1 MTAGTS
7 GPRIAILDYG
17 AGNVRSAARGFTAAG
32 GSTFITD
39 SARRADMADVLVIP
53 GVGHIASCLANLQ
66 ASGLQALL
74 GDWIAAQRP
83 IFGICVGMQLLYEH
97 SEEGDTTAL
106 GLLPGRVR
114 RFPDT
119 ATVPHMG
126 WDVVTPAPGYLD
138 DPLLAGVAGKR
149 AYFVHS
155 YFAVPD
161 DPAHVV
167 ATCDHGEAAG
177 FPCVVR
183 EGSVTGTQF
192 HPEKSGDVGRRMLA
206 NWLRMLPAT

>member
-1 MTAGTS
+1 VTAGGS
-7 GPRIAILDYG
+7 RPRIAILDYG

-32 GSTFITD
+32 GSTFITAD
-39 SARRADMADVLVIP
+39 ARQADTADVLVIP
-53 GVGHIASCLANLQ
+53 GVGHIASCLANLRT
-66 ASGLQALL
+66 SGLEDLL
-74 GDWIAAQRP
+74 GGWIADQRP
-83 IFGICVGMQLLYEH
+83 VFGICVGMQLLYEH

-114 RFPDT
+114 RFSDA

-126 WDVVTPAPGYLD
+126 WDVVTPTPDHVD
-138 DPLLAGVAGKR
+138 DPLLAGVAGR
-149 AYFVHS
+149 RTYFVHS

-161 DPAHVV
+161 DPGHVI
-167 ATCDHGEAAG
+167 ATCDHGEAEG

-206 NWLRMLPAT
+206 NWLRLLPG